1 MLARM
6 FQNLENRMRKM
17 QETINTITK
26 DKEEIKNKE
35 TDEQLNY

>member
-1 MLARM
+1 M

-35 TDEQLNY
+35 TDE